1 MFLGVDVPL
10 YNQLL
15 LHHLKVFERNLL
27 FDVKDLIHEQDR
39 LTAVEK
45 RLLSRSDSE
54 TAAILEQVLNQ
65 KELLLQEIELL
76 RKANEELTS
85 AQRK

>member
-1 MFLGVDVPL
+1 MCLDVPL

-76 RKANEELTS
+76 RKANEELTR